1 MKRKLILPILFSS
14 LLVALGACSQSGA
27 KEVSGKE
34 DGYPS
39 KPIEIVV
46 GFGEGGGTD
55 TMARSV
61 QPVLQEELGT
71 SIAVKNMPGASS
83 ALALEYVNDQA
94 ADGYTV
100 LFQTD
105 LVRVFPAM
113 GMTDL
118 TYKDFEQI
126 GIGAMGIANFIVNK
140 DSELQTF
147 DDLVELLRSGKAKVA
162 VAGIGDP
169 WHVTLAIVNNAIGG
183 DAEIITYES
192 GTNAAMAAM
201 KGEVDFAISGVNEV
215 VDLLRAGDL
224 RSLAVMDN
232 KPMVV
237 EDFGE
242 IEPVTKYVSELEPFV
257 PQGTWWG
264 PAVKAGTPDEIV
276 EKIRDAYDKAIESEE
291 FKKFVKQKAIV
302 LTDIAD
308 SQEYAKKDT
317 EKISWLLYD
326 IGAGERSPEDVGIER
341 PEHE

>member
-1 MKRKLILPILFSS
+1 MKRKWILPILMTSS
-14 LLVALGACSQSGA
+14 LAFLGACAQSGA

-39 KPIEIVV
+39 KPIEVVV
-46 GFGEGGGTD
+46 GFSEGGGTD

-61 QPVLQEELGT
+61 QSVLQEELGT
-71 SIAVKNMPGASS
+71 NIAVKNMPGASS
-83 ALALEYVNDQA
+83 ALALEYVNNQE

-126 GIGAMGIANFIVNK
+126 GIGAMGIANFVVNK
-140 DSELQTF
+140 DSELETF
-147 DDLVELLRSGKAKVA
+147 NDLVELLKKGNAKVA

-169 WHVTLAIVNNAIGG
+169 WHVTLEIVNNAVGG
-183 DAEIITYES
+183 EAEIITYES
-192 GTNAAMAAM
+192 GSNAAMAAM
-201 KGEVDFAISGVNEV
+201 KGEVDFAVSGVNEV
-215 VDLLRAGDL
+215 VDLLRSGDL

-232 KPMVV
+232 KPMEV

-257 PQGTWWG
+257 PEGTWWG

-276 EKIRDAYDKAIESEE
+276 DKIRSAYNKAIESEE
-291 FKKFVKQKAIV
+291 FKKFAKQKAIV
-302 LTDIAD
+302 LTDIED
-308 SQEYAKKDT
+308 SQDYARKDT

-326 IGAGERSPEDVGIER
+326 IEVGERSPEDVGIER
-341 PEHE
+341 PANE